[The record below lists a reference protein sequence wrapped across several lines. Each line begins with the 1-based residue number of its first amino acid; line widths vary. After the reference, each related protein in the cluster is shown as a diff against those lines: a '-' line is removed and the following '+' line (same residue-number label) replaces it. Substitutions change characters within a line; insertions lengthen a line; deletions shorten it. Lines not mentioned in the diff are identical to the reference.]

1 MEMASQRLC
10 RRNGGDWT
18 SPVLSCPVACPDLH
32 DLASLTMIS
41 SVHSP
46 IWSIGRSP
54 TAPPLAPLPRPV
66 PAPLSIPT
74 LGLTPHRHL
83 KSFCETLAQAP
94 CLSSAMHRNDLAC
107 S

>member
-54 TAPPLAPLPRPV
+54 TAPPT
-66 PAPLSIPT
+66 SS
-74 LGLTPHRHL
+74 LTQAGAGASVHPHTGADPSQTSQEL
-83 KSFCETLAQAP
+83 L
-94 CLSSAMHRNDLAC
+94 
-107 S
+107 